1 MINRS
6 KMQRQLYRG
15 GGITHLRRQKYG
27 LGDFVRKLIPNELAD
42 VAVKAAPFVAPFNAP
57 VAGLMRGI
65 GRYDQRGS
73 LSDALKQGVAT
84 YGFGQLA
91 RGIGGAPLQT
101 GNPFT
106 EGGAFTKEG
115 FKSGFS
121 SPLSAERTQ
130 GIRNLFKG
138 RGENQVTGTNLVDAD
153 DVVLAS
159 QKVTGTK
166 GTDPFSLGN
175 IWKKFQSMD
184 PGMRTAI
191 VGVGSGALAGVAQ
204 WFENQIPQ
212 EPGESMEE
220 YMARRKVAVGKLMKQ
235 YLDNTR
241 SFDPTWSALT
251 DEQKVAE
258 VAKLNL
264 NQGGRVGYQSGGIS
278 MGNTLAE
285 NIARNRAAQ
294 QQFSESIAPAQQAA
308 RAAILA
314 ATPKSLTGPTTK
326 LYSGTTS
333 ATPFGGSKFF
343 ATPDLATAKTYA
355 TSSPLRGSPLSG
367 PVTGRILE
375 AEVPTSQ
382 AQSLLKK
389 GLTGTREVVL
399 DPQAAKTLFETGKGT
414 LKGAGSLATKAAVAG
429 TKALP
434 FVGGAVSLADA
445 ALRAKEGDYIGA
457 GLGAAG
463 AVPVLG
469 LPALGAQVLYDQ
481 FIKKDSKESKPDS
494 EAAAAEPVMVADSSL
509 IGPENLK
516 NFPGATNR
524 IEVWDPITKGW
535 TSVGMDSPENR
546 ANAASMRA
554 DIAAKLGGEQGRK
567 YLEQYADEQNLASGG
582 RVGLKHGT
590 PEEGIK
596 SLDAGAMD
604 ITYEGN
610 EGPQA
615 PMKMVGQGPILPSDE
630 DPVNPFQPKPTGP
643 VLPDKMMASDPSMG
657 DELNQMSLI
666 IFKKPLSKLTDDEYE
681 DLQEYIREKSAQGG
695 RIGFD
700 NGGGTFDFD
709 TEFDALTKRYV
720 KIYQALGLSEA
731 EAWTKVIEIL
741 KKDLGENRAE
751 GGRIGYRMGMGP
763 AGLPG
768 IPRQAPDGMEFD
780 MRENG
785 GFQGLGAKEG
795 KDDVPAMLAKNEFV
809 MTADAV
815 RGAGGGDIE
824 LGAQRMYDTMKN
836 LEKRVV

>member
-6 KMQRQLYRG
+6 KMRRQLYRG

-27 LGDFVRKLIPNELAD
+27 LGDFVRKLIPNELAE

-212 EPGESMEE
+212 EEGEDMTA
-220 YMARRKVAVGKLMKQ
+220 YLARRKVAVGKLMKQ

-278 MGNTLAE
+278 MRNTLAE

-615 PMKMVGQGPILPSDE
+615 PMKMASATNPMSEKNDMALEMFGKELRLLSPEEMDILDEEIERLKNKFTGPIIPSDE
-630 DPVNPFQPKPTGP
+630 DPVNPFQPQPTGP
-643 VLPDKMMASDPSMG
+643 VLPNKMIKRTCAPKAG
-657 DELNQMSLI
+657 N
-666 IFKKPLSKLTDDEYE
+666 PNT
-681 DLQEYIREKSAQGG
+681 
-695 RIGFD
+695 
-700 NGGGTFDFD
+700 GT
-709 TEFDALTKRYV
+709 
-720 KIYQALGLSEA
+720 
-731 EAWTKVIEIL
+731 
-741 KKDLGENRAE
+741 
-751 GGRIGYRMGMGP
+751 GP
-763 AGLPG
+763 AA
-768 IPRQAPDGMEFD
+768 PRPAPM
-780 MRENG
+780 
-785 GFQGLGAKEG
+785 
-795 KDDVPAMLAKNEFV
+795 
-809 MTADAV
+809 
-815 RGAGGGDIE
+815 
-824 LGAQRMYDTMKN
+824 
-836 LEKRVV
+836 